1 MQLHVIT
8 GHMGTGK
15 TTKLQAIQSELTN
28 QGIDAPIIVGAS
40 CTTPFFLN
48 QIASRAMAGAK
59 HFLADDCTRAQ
70 IKAVHDLGARGINSG
85 LPEYLVIHL
94 VQQA

>member
-1 MQLHVIT
+1 MQLQVIT
-8 GHMGTGK
+8 GHMASGK
-15 TTKLQAIQSELTN
+15 TTKLRAIQSELAS
-28 QGIDAPIIVGAS
+28 QGIDAPIVVGAN
-40 CTTPFFLN
+40 CTTPYFLN
-48 QIASRAMAGAK
+48 QLTERAMAGAT

-70 IKAVHDLGARGINSG
+70 IKAVHDLRARGINSG

>member
-1 MQLHVIT
+1 MQLQVIT
-8 GHMGTGK
+8 GHAGTGK
-15 TTKLQAIQSELTN
+15 TTKLQAIQTELLN
-28 QGIDAPIIVGAS
+28 QGLDATIVVGANY
-40 CTTPFFLN
+40 TTPYFLN
-48 QIASRAMAGAK
+48 LLTDRAIAGAT

-70 IKAVHDLGARGINSG
+70 IKAVHELRARGINSG